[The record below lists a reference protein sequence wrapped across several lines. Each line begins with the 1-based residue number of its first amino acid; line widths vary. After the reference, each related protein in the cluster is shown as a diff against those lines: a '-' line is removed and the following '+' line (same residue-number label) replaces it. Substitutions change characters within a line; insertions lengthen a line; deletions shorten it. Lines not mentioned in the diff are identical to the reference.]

1 MTDAEPEI
9 VTLPERPYVAIPAT
23 ANMETLGTQ
32 LPPLI
37 GEVFGWLGERGAAPA
52 GAPFWKYNVVD
63 MPGRLEIE
71 VGVPVAAPQAGD
83 GRIVAGAL
91 PGGRYVTVRHVGSP
105 DTLAAATGELL
116 DWAAAR
122 GLKWDMTGERWGC
135 RLETYLTDPA
145 AEPDMNNWVTEI
157 SIRLAD

>member
-1 MTDAEPEI
+1 MTDGEPQI
-9 VTLPERPYVAIPAT
+9 VTLPERPYVAIPAV
-23 ANMETLGTQ
+23 ASVETLGSA

-37 GEVFGWLGERGAAPA
+37 GEVFGWLGRRGAAPA

-63 MPGRLEIE
+63 MPGRIDVE

-83 GRIVAGAL
+83 SRVVAGAL
-91 PGGRYVTVRHVGSP
+91 PGGRYVTVRHVGP
-105 DTLAAATGELL
+105 PGTLAAATAELL

-122 GLKWDMTGERWGC
+122 DLKWDITGERWCC
-135 RLETYLTDPA
+135 RLENYLTDPV